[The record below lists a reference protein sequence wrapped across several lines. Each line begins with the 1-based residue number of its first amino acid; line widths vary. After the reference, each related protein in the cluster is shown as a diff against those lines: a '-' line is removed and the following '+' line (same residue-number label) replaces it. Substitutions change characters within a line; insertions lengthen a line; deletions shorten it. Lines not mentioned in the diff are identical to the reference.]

1 MVKIWTAIQHSL
13 GLVAGLGVF
22 VLVSA
27 YSTDPHSGMVSV
39 GWVMIVA
46 GLIGFLG
53 ARAAARRF
61 QRP

>member
-1 MVKIWTAIQHSL
+1 MKIWTAIQHSL

-27 YSTDPHSGMVSV
+27 YTTDPNSSMVSIGV
-39 GWVMIVA
+39 IMIVA
-46 GLIGFLG
+46 GLVGFFG